1 MLKQALR
8 MLAEDSRY
16 LYHVTFLKD
25 LDSIISGGLG
35 FGGRG
40 GDFYA
45 DRSQDKLFFTE
56 LDGVS
61 YWMSKLEDRANAE
74 TDNPEEGWVPVVL
87 RIDDIYFWNDV
98 DLQEDELGSK
108 DSLSTAVYV
117 EPTEYFTKIDAPELE
132 IWDGDSWVPLD
143 RVDTDKLLQKALAAA
158 ATDSD
163 DGEEWYEMDYDVFAP
178 KDDI

>member
-1 MLKQALR
+1 MIDAGMRELDHGERVMLKQALR

-35 FGGRG
+35 FGGRT

-45 DRSQDKLFFTE
+45 ERSKDKLFFTE

-74 TDNPEEGWVPVVL
+74 TDNPEEGWIPVTGSTESA
-87 RIDDIYFWNDV
+87 N
-98 DLQEDELGSK
+98 QSELTMRMT
-108 DSLSTAVYV
+108 DRLS
-117 EPTEYFTKIDAPELE
+117 
-132 IWDGDSWVPLD
+132 
-143 RVDTDKLLQKALAAA
+143 
-158 ATDSD
+158 
-163 DGEEWYEMDYDVFAP
+163 
-178 KDDI
+178 